1 MREIRTQKTIEL
13 DDEDVRK
20 LKEAY
25 SVLGDIW
32 FKLDVEDEII
42 VNGTRYRHTLL
53 NLAMNVIRDISETS
67 DIKVVKG
74 E

>member
-13 DDEDVRK
+13 DDEEVRK

-32 FKLDVEDEII
+32 FKLDIEDEII

-53 NLAMNVIRDISETS
+53 NLAMRVIQDFSETS